1 MVPAVAGLRR
11 QFFAERLSETAK
23 SIKITLFAEPLTVIS
38 PIYVHSKCSVKIVN
52 KNIKTHYIFNKNATL
67 TPCSCNFYD
76 FVSDLRKFSTDFW
89 RLKSRIRDFSLL
101 ACMVIVF
108 GCGGVSPSYGDNS
121 YPGFSLCYGVSLMVL
136 VLYHNT
142 SLRFGVSLCYTVC
155 LCYCD
160 VMPYV

>member
-52 KNIKTHYIFNKNATL
+52 KNFKTHYILNKNATL

-76 FVSDLRKFSTDFW
+76 FV
-89 RLKSRIRDFSLL
+89 RIYASFPQ
-101 ACMVIVF
+101 IF
-108 GCGGVSPSYGDNS
+108 GD
-121 YPGFSLCYGVSLMVL
+121 
-136 VLYHNT
+136 
-142 SLRFGVSLCYTVC
+142 
-155 LCYCD
+155 
-160 VMPYV
+160 